1 MGTGSVAEEEESKTE
16 PRFWKRKPASSD
28 VVVTRDLITPVPIR
42 LVIEKLRGFVADHR
56 AEIVSIDGNKVQMA
70 IDDRS
75 VATRRRSDRPLAF
88 SVDLQF
94 DEEMFQQPRAYGA
107 AETRTISRTRIR
119 VAVSPRKRRDR
130 RRADEIGRAS
140 CRERV

>member
-1 MGTGSVAEEEESKTE
+1 M
-16 PRFWKRKPASSD
+16 
-28 VVVTRDLITPVPIR
+28 PIR
-42 LVIEKLRGFVADHR
+42 VVIEKLRGFVADHR
-56 AEIVSIDGNKVQMA
+56 AQIVSIDGNKVQMA

-130 RRADEIGRAS
+130 RRADAADRATEVLLS
-140 CRERV
+140 FRSYLMASEDLSTSPKGVLRRAQSILVPWLSKR